1 MRTVKEQEILT
12 LAPNANAVSNA
23 RKISSGNGFVVRKK
37 SADDTFYMGECKGSG
52 KKNYV
57 VSADYIDEEHPVFR
71 CSCPSRQFPCKHSL
85 ALLFEMAAGKDFKV
99 DEIPEDILEKRQ
111 KKEAREAKKKSEGD
125 KKPVSEKSA
134 KAAKAAKT
142 KKIKKQLE
150 GLALMKQ
157 LLDNLMD
164 MGLAAMGSVS
174 LKTYRDLSKQ
184 LGDYYLPGP
193 LLLFN
198 RLILEMEAFQKDQ
211 DTEHYKKAVEI
222 LKRLRTLERKA
233 NVYLNDKLEHDS
245 PEADD
250 DELYEELGGIW
261 KLEQLN
267 DLGLKK
273 ENAKLLQLSF
283 SVSYDE
289 ARKEYIDLGY
299 WIDVD
304 SGEIFHTCNYRPV
317 KALKH
322 VKQEDSCFSLMN
334 ISTLTYY
341 PGTVNRRVRWSGATF
356 EDVEEHIYKQII
368 GKAYGDF
375 GTMTKAVKNYIKNT
389 LAEDYFPVMAAYEE
403 IGTVSLEGKQIYV
416 MMDIAGNR
424 IELRKKE
431 GWQDTVSMMP
441 MLPNS
446 VFFNKGAIFGLIY
459 YDTSD
464 RQICMHPCSMVKEQG
479 ILRLLY

>member
-111 KKEAREAKKKSEGD
+111 KKEAREAKKK
-125 KKPVSEKSA
+125 
-134 KAAKAAKT
+134 AAKT

-193 LLLFN
+193 LVLFN

-222 LKRLRTLERKA
+222 LKRLSE
-233 NVYLNDKLEHDS
+233 
-245 PEADD
+245 
-250 DELYEELGGIW
+250 
-261 KLEQLN
+261 
-267 DLGLKK
+267 
-273 ENAKLLQLSF
+273 
-283 SVSYDE
+283 
-289 ARKEYIDLGY
+289 
-299 WIDVD
+299 
-304 SGEIFHTCNYRPV
+304 
-317 KALKH
+317 
-322 VKQEDSCFSLMN
+322 KQMS
-334 ISTLTYY
+334 I
-341 PGTVNRRVRWSGATF
+341 
-356 EDVEEHIYKQII
+356 
-368 GKAYGDF
+368 
-375 GTMTKAVKNYIKNT
+375 
-389 LAEDYFPVMAAYEE
+389 
-403 IGTVSLEGKQIYV
+403 
-416 MMDIAGNR
+416 
-424 IELRKKE
+424 
-431 GWQDTVSMMP
+431 
-441 MLPNS
+441 
-446 VFFNKGAIFGLIY
+446 
-459 YDTSD
+459 
-464 RQICMHPCSMVKEQG
+464 
-479 ILRLLY
+479 

>member
-1 MRTVKEQEILT
+1 MKTVKEQEIIA

-23 RKISSGNGFVVRKK
+23 RKISSSNGFAVRKR

-57 VSADYIDEEHPVFR
+57 VSADYIDAEHPVFR

-85 ALLFEMAAGKDFKV
+85 ALLFEIAAGKDFEV
-99 DEIPEDILEKRQ
+99 DQVPEDILEKRE
-111 KKEAREAKKKSEGD
+111 KKEAREAKKKAGGD

-150 GLALMKQ
+150 GLSLMRQ
-157 LLDNLMD
+157 LLDSLMD
-164 MGLAAMGSVS
+164 TGLAAMGSVS
-174 LKTYRDLSKQ
+174 LKTYRDLAKQ

-193 LLLFN
+193 LILLN

-211 DTEHYKKAVEI
+211 DSMHYKKAAEI
-222 LKRLRTLERKA
+222 LKKFRALERKA
-233 NVYLNDKLEHDS
+233 DSYLKEKLENDR

-273 ENAKLLQLSF
+273 EGARLLQLSF

-289 ARKEYIDLGY
+289 ARKEYIDQGY

-304 SGEIFHTCNYRPV
+304 SGEISHTCNYRPAR
-317 KALKH
+317 ALKY
-322 VKQEDSCFSLMN
+322 VKQEDSCFSMLD
-334 ISTLTYY
+334 IPVLTYY
-341 PGTVNRRVRWSGATF
+341 PGTANRRIRWSGADF
-356 EDVEEHIYKQII
+356 KDVEDGIYKEIM
-368 GKAYGDF
+368 GKAYEDF
-375 GTMTKAVKNYIKNT
+375 STMIKAVKNYIKNT
-389 LAEDYFPVMAAYEE
+389 LAEDYLPVMAAYEQV
-403 IGTVSLEGKQIYV
+403 GTVSLGDRQIYV
-416 MMDIAGNR
+416 MIDAQGNR
-424 IELRKKE
+424 MELRTRE

-441 MLPNS
+441 LFPDAS
-446 VFFNKGAIFGLIY
+446 FFSKGAMFGLVY
-459 YDTSD
+459 YDPGD
-464 RQICMHPCSMVKEQG
+464 RQMCMHPCSMVKEQG